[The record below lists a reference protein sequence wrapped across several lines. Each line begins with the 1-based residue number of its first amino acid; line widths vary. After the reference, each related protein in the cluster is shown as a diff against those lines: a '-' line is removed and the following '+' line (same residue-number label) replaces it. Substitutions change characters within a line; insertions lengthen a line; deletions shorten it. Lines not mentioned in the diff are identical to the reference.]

1 MSSPSAQSSPGP
13 AAVVV
18 VRVGGPVS
26 PDQAR
31 RLYAQLEAQL
41 DERDPVC
48 VLCRVHGLV
57 DLSVL
62 DVLARVALIVR
73 RRHISVRVASTQG
86 DLEGLLTLTGLA
98 SVVTVEAGG
107 DSQTNSQGAGEAE
120 PGEEGGVE
128 KVVDVG
134 DRPV

>member
-1 MSSPSAQSSPGP
+1 MSSPSARSSPGP

-26 PDQAR
+26 PGHAQ
-31 RLYAQLEAQL
+31 RLYAQLAAQL
-41 DERDPVC
+41 DEQDPVC
-48 VLCRVHGLV
+48 VLCRVTGLI

-62 DVLARVALIVR
+62 DVLARVALIAR

-98 SVVTVEAGG
+98 SVVTLESGCA
-107 DSQTNSQGAGEAE
+107 SQSAGEAE
-120 PGEEGGVE
+120 PGEEGGIE

>member
-1 MSSPSAQSSPGP
+1 M
-13 AAVVV
+13 V

-26 PDQAR
+26 PDQAQ
-31 RLYAQLEAQL
+31 RLYAKLEAQL
-41 DERDPVC
+41 DEQDPVC

-62 DVLARVALIVR
+62 DVLARVGLLAR
-73 RRHISVRVASTQG
+73 RRHISMRVASAG
-86 DLEGLLTLTGLA
+86 DDLEGLLALTGLA
-98 SVVTVEAGG
+98 SVVTVESGC
-107 DSQTNSQGAGEAE
+107 DSQTDSERGSQRAGEAE